1 MVALKEIPVRDK
13 GRFILGRVRHHVK
26 KPLDYEVKVIHKGKL
41 KVVSYGE
48 DIFLVDDRLAEE
60 AISRRWEEYVRE
72 RYRRPGS
79 RAKKEIVEHPVEL
92 DVAFLRQIL
101 EAKKIFPH
109 PLGEPVWISKKASR
123 KSFLELCDELRA
135 KGRKLPDGFKF
146 RREKIHQE
154 RLERVK

>member
-1 MVALKEIPVRDK
+1 MAVLKEIPVRDK

-26 KPLDYEVKVIHKGKL
+26 RPLDYEVKVIHRGKL

-60 AISRRWEEYVRE
+60 AIRRRWEEYVRE

-92 DVAFLRQIL
+92 DVAFLRRIL
-101 EAKKIFPH
+101 EAKKVFPQ
-109 PLGEPVWISKKASR
+109 PLGEPLWLSRKASR
-123 KSFLELCDELRA
+123 KGFLELCDELRA
-135 KGRKLPDGFKF
+135 KGRKLPAGFEF
-146 RREKIHQE
+146 RREEIHQE
-154 RLERVK
+154 RLKRVK